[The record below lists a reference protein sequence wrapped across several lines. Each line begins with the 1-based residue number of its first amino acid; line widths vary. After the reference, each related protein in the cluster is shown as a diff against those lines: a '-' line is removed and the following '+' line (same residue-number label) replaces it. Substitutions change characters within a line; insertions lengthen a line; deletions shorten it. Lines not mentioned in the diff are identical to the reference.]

1 MGAFSLVF
9 GILQY
14 AGLYLQLNAAVNVK
28 EADNHISG
36 HGEGVSFCFLPVG

>member
-1 MGAFSLVF
+1 MGAFSLVL

-14 AGLYLQLNAAVNVK
+14 AGLYLQLNAAVNVG

-36 HGEGVSFCFLPVG
+36 HGWLLLFSPVG